1 LAPHDRGG
9 GERDRWSYG
18 MRMHG
23 PARRSGMF
31 EDLFAERQVYLRSGL
46 RSQYVVLSRPLQI
59 GVAIAMVLL
68 IAWSAWASY
77 SAIAKRFELSAQS
90 RELARLEAAQSS
102 LRHAAETAEASAA
115 GLRNELASL
124 RAQAPAGDGTQT
136 IADIKQPRGEEV
148 VQLKATL
155 ASARARIAEL
165 TADLDAAKRPPATGA
180 QAAGAAAGANS
191 KTVADLEAEL
201 AAAHRRI
208 AELQSKLAQPAP
220 LPPPRAP
227 R

>member
-1 LAPHDRGG
+1 
-9 GERDRWSYG
+9 

-31 EDLFAERQVYLRSGL
+31 EQLFAERQVYLRSGL
-46 RSQYVVLSRPLQI
+46 RSHYVVLSRPLQI
-59 GVAIAMVLL
+59 GVAVAIVLL
-68 IAWSAWASY
+68 VAWSAWASY
-77 SAIAKRFELSAQS
+77 SAIARHVELAAKS
-90 RELARLEAAQSS
+90 RELARLEAVNTS
-102 LRHAAETAEASAA
+102 LRRAAETAEANAA
-115 GLRNELASL
+115 GLRDELASL
-124 RAQAPAGDGTQT
+124 RAQAPAGDGAQT
-136 IADIKQPRGEEV
+136 IADIKQPRSEDV

-165 TADLDAAKRPPATGA
+165 TADLDAAKRPPASGA
-180 QAAGAAAGANS
+180 QAAGSAAGGNP

-208 AELQSKLAQPAP
+208 AELQSKSAQSLP

>member
-1 LAPHDRGG
+1 
-9 GERDRWSYG
+9 

-31 EDLFAERQVYLRSGL
+31 EEWFAERQVYLRSGL
-46 RSQYVVLSRPLQI
+46 RSHYVVLSRPLQI
-59 GVAIAMVLL
+59 GVAIAMVAL
-68 IAWSAWASY
+68 IGWSAWASY
-77 SAIAKRFELSAQS
+77 SALAERFELAAQS

-102 LRHAAETAEASAA
+102 LRRAAETAEAHAA
-115 GLRNELASL
+115 GLRDELAML
-124 RAQAPAGDGTQT
+124 RAQAAAGDGTPT
-136 IADIKQPRGEEV
+136 VAEIKQPPGDDL

-165 TADLDAAKRPPATGA
+165 TADLEAAKRPPA
-180 QAAGAAAGANS
+180 AGAAADGDS
-191 KTVADLEAEL
+191 KRVADLEAEL

-208 AELQSKLAQPAP
+208 VELQSKIVQPAP